1 MPIVFEKAPQDVREL
16 LQLVIQEHHKEL
28 ADANVSVGV
37 LMQTKF
43 DNDDNELPSLK
54 CHGAYANAVV
64 RVVSRKDRT
73 HRDEDAEI
81 TIDAVIWRTLS
92 ERCQKALLDHELTHL
107 IVKRDRK
114 TQKFKLDD
122 LNRPCLGMI
131 PDDFTLTGFLDVV
144 RRHGDAALEY
154 QSVTRVHLAV
164 IEAAKNAGKVVAEE
178 MAAAAPTSDPL
189 TAVVGDSPAAAA

>member
-1 MPIVFEKAPQDVREL
+1 MPIVFEKAPQDVVEL
-16 LQLVIQEHHKEL
+16 LNSVIQEHHREL
-28 ADANVSVGV
+28 NDAGVNVGV

-43 DNDDNELPSLK
+43 EGKDEDQEEVPSLK

-64 RVVSRKDRT
+64 RVVSRKNRT
-73 HRDEDAEI
+73 YRNEDAEI
-81 TIDAVIWRTLS
+81 TIDAVIWKTLS
-92 ERCQKALLDHELTHL
+92 IPHKTALLDHELTHL
-107 IVKRDRK
+107 VVKRDQK
-114 TQKFKLDD
+114 TEKFKLDD

-164 IEAAKNAGKVVAEE
+164 QEAAKQCAKFAENMKKAE
-178 MAAAAPTSDPL
+178 TAAA
-189 TAVVGDSPAAAA
+189 